1 MWGRYLGADP
11 KAHLLTQIDNGLGGL
26 TRIEYSTST
35 KQAQADAA
43 AGQAWS
49 NPLPF
54 PVHVISATEIDDS
67 NGHVYRAE
75 VAHHEGYYDLTE
87 RQFRGFEHTER
98 PGLGGFGGGCGGPP
112 AIFAG
117 IILMWGVSSGP

>member
-1 MWGRYLGADP
+1 MPPSR
-11 KAHLLTQIDNGLGGL
+11 
-26 TRIEYSTST
+26 
-35 KQAQADAA
+35 
-43 AGQAWS
+43 GQAWS

-98 PGLGGFGGGCGGPP
+98 LVLGDSGADAVAPGNLCRYHFDVGREQWAMKGRTRSVSVEQRPEDGGGV
-112 AIFAG
+112 F
-117 IILMWGVSSGP
+117 S